1 VFKNLKSVK
10 LNDTLDEER
19 KKNRTLTLEF
29 SENDFFSNEVLT
41 LTIKYTDSDADEPL
55 HVTGS
60 SI

>member
-41 LTIKYTDSDADEPL
+41 LTIKYTDSDADEP
-55 HVTGS
+55 
-60 SI
+60 